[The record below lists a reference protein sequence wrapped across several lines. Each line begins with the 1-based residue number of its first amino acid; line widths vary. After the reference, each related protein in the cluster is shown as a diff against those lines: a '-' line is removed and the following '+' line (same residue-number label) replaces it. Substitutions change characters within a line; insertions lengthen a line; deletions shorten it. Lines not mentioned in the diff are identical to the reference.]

1 MPMSDDADVE
11 SNDASKHVDVETYK
25 SSPPSDNPSGATIVT
40 AYARRRVSAYP
51 VFENEIRS
59 ISTFNSL
66 SIVCFSIMSAFVSFA
81 VGIWVNA
88 FFVENPPPEGRVL
101 SHLGAPACCVVAAI
115 AGGLGIWAI
124 RSRSNAWKDIRREF
138 GGQG

>member
-1 MPMSDDADVE
+1 MSDEADVE
-11 SNDASKHVDVETYK
+11 SNDTSKHIDVETYK

-40 AYARRRVSAYP
+40 ANARRRVSAYP

-66 SIVCFSIMSAFVSFA
+66 SIACFSIMSAFVSFA
-81 VGIWVNA
+81 VGIWINA
-88 FFVENPPPEGRVL
+88 FFIENPPPEGRVL
-101 SHLGAPACCVVAAI
+101 SHVGAPASCVVAVNA
-115 AGGLGIWAI
+115 AGLGIWAI
-124 RSRSNAWKDIRREF
+124 RPRSNAWKDIRRES